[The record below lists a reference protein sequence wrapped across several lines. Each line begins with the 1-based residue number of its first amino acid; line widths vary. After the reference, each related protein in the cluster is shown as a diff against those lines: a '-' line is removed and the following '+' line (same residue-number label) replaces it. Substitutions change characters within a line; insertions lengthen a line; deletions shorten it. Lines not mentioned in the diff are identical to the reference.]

1 VRRSVSRVAGAERT
15 TVRALAICPYLVLA
29 VGILVAR
36 RPDAVV
42 HPQFWAEDG
51 TVYFAQAYNRGAVTV
66 LAPGAG
72 YLQLIPRLTALLA
85 QPLGL
90 AAAPALFNLVGML
103 AQLAPALFIL
113 SSRFQGAIP
122 DLRVRAL
129 VGVLYLLVPNFE
141 VHVTVISAQWHLALL
156 MCMVVIAAPA
166 RGLAWR
172 CFDVAVIAVGG
183 LSGPL
188 ILVVAPLA
196 LIRWLTTRQPWYGV
210 VAAVATLL
218 AIVQVRTIH
227 DNARPDMPLGAGVR
241 SLIRILADR
250 VIVPGLTGEQNSA
263 IFSLHLWHGL
273 LWATLLVVATLA
285 LAGLVVLR
293 GPAELRILLAF
304 GAASLA
310 LSLRNPL
317 ITPTGPQWPPITMGL
332 DGMRYFLLPTLAF
345 VVLVVWGISRLPRPA
360 LALAGALLSGL
371 FIAGTATH
379 FQYPP
384 MADERPAAAAAT
396 LDAAPRGT
404 VLDLP
409 INPPGW
415 SMSLTKH

>member
-1 VRRSVSRVAGAERT
+1 
-15 TVRALAICPYLVLA
+15 
-29 VGILVAR
+29 
-36 RPDAVV
+36 
-42 HPQFWAEDG
+42 
-51 TVYFAQAYNRGAVTV
+51 
-66 LAPGAG
+66 
-72 YLQLIPRLTALLA
+72 LLA

-113 SSRFQGAIP
+113 SSRFQSAIP

-210 VAAVATLL
+210 VTAVATLL

-227 DNARPDMPLGAGVR
+227 ENARPDMPLGAGVR